1 MLQNFISMVQWFNP
15 INQRNV
21 IMTDYDREL
30 TELAKEGT
38 KNYYYFDVDSEAMEQ
53 LLHMLTH
60 AKEIMQNLP
69 ARKENK

>member
-1 MLQNFISMVQWFNP
+1 
-15 INQRNV
+15 
-21 IMTDYDREL
+21 MTDYDREL
-30 TELAKEGT
+30 TGLAKEGT
-38 KNYYYFDVDSEAMEQ
+38 KNYYYFDEDSEAMEH

>member
-1 MLQNFISMVQWFNP
+1 MVQWFNP

-38 KNYYYFDVDSEAMEQ
+38 KNYYYFDEDSEAME
-53 LLHMLTH
+53 
-60 AKEIMQNLP
+60 NLP